1 MFIIYSVIQSMCM
14 SAKSFQ
20 SCPTLCHP
28 MDSGLPGSSVH
39 RILQAGILQPRDRTF
54 VSMSLTLVGGFF
66 TTSATWEVLN
76 YFKND
81 LKVKLIV
88 IE

>member
-20 SCPTLCHP
+20 SCPILCHP
-28 MDSGLPGSSVH
+28 MDCSLPGSSVH
-39 RILQAGILQPRDRTF
+39 RILQAGILQPRDRACVT
-54 VSMSLTLVGGFF
+54 MSLALVDGFF
-66 TTSATWEVLN
+66 TTSAIWEVLN
-76 YFKND
+76 YLNND
-81 LKVKLIV
+81 LKLKLII